1 MGLGPRGRTRRD
13 QAFSF
18 HPGEEIFIRVDG
30 DPVSYEADLLP
41 GFKERYRYQLI
52 DTGNNVVS
60 VVSFAKDGE
69 RFKKAWP
76 KFAAKPEVTLQKRY
90 GQRGSVYRVATLQMG
105 DPVRIA
111 SIEWR
116 EKAGLAWW
124 DTFSE
129 RFEGQA
135 HPRLS
140 LDLMSLIR
148 FRTCHIRDIP
158 RLLTR
163 ILEIGEFNSLG
174 NSGAKS
180 TYSMT
185 SHYESWKVDRA
196 LAKTLVNY
204 LIDQRGPEYVRH
216 EAFAPIRAYCLGG
229 PNRTGGFP
237 FVDIVKRKVG
247 IQPLD
252 ELPQNR
258 HMLYLIA
265 NSYQVMG
272 YIKLY
277 SAFTYKVALGANP
290 SGTPFESATLIDF
303 NGPGRM
309 PLPIA

>member
-1 MGLGPRGRTRRD
+1 
-13 QAFSF
+13 
-18 HPGEEIFIRVDG
+18 
-30 DPVSYEADLLP
+30 
-41 GFKERYRYQLI
+41 
-52 DTGNNVVS
+52 
-60 VVSFAKDGE
+60 
-69 RFKKAWP
+69 
-76 KFAAKPEVTLQKRY
+76 
-90 GQRGSVYRVATLQMG
+90 MG

-185 SHYESWKVDRA
+185 SHYDSWKVDRA

-247 IQPLD
+247 IQPPD

-290 SGTPFESATLIDF
+290 SGTPFERATLIDF